1 VRALDRDL
9 PIVDVM
15 AMDMVVSRSMSDR
28 QLTMYLLASFAAF
41 ALVLA
46 AIGLYSVL
54 AYGVRGRVREI
65 GIRIALGADRRGL
78 VRMVVADALRPT
90 LVGVVIGLAAAL
102 AMGRV
107 VQSLLFGVSPSD
119 PTTWAG
125 VSLLI
130 VAVALAASALP
141 AYAATRVDPILALR
155 EE

>member
-1 VRALDRDL
+1 
-9 PIVDVM
+9 M
-15 AMDMVVSRSMSDR
+15 
-28 QLTMYLLASFAAF
+28 
-41 ALVLA
+41 
-46 AIGLYSVL
+46 
-54 AYGVRGRVREI
+54 REI